1 MKVRA
6 LLACTEC
13 GQQLAQWA
21 GRCPGCGA
29 WGTIEADSTGTASSS
44 RVVIRNLDVTVEAQE
59 RIRTGFSGIDRVLG
73 GGLVPGSVTLLAGEP
88 GIGKSTL
95 LLQLLGNLS
104 AAGLDCL
111 LASGEE
117 SREQV
122 GTRARRLGIPGDAVS
137 FTAGR
142 ELPAVVEAAHGA
154 RPFLLAVDSIQSLRD
169 PESGGIVGGTAQV
182 RSSADAL
189 VGLAKQQN
197 IAVLMT
203 GHVTKDGDVA
213 GPRTLEH
220 AVDVVLSFEGDV
232 RTGQRVLAGGKN
244 RFGTEGEVA
253 WFEMAGDGLHEIDPA
268 DRLASGEG
276 RPGSAIALPMA
287 GRRAL
292 AVEVQSLV
300 VPTDGSARR
309 QVAGLD
315 AKRFQL
321 IAAVVDRLAGFPLT
335 RADLYATASGGV
347 RIDDPGCD
355 LAIAAALAS
364 AATGVAPPAGTAFVG
379 EVGLTGE
386 VRPVASM
393 GQRVGVARTQGLSS
407 VYGPASETAGVRY
420 VRTVSQ
426 ALGWAAMAGTARGGV
441 RYSDETPE

>member
-1 MKVRA
+1 MA
-6 LLACTEC
+6 
-13 GQQLAQWA
+13 
-21 GRCPGCGA
+21 
-29 WGTIEADSTGTASSS
+29 ISD
-44 RVVIRNLDVTVEAQE
+44 LDVPVEVQE
-59 RIRTGFSGIDRVLG
+59 RVPTGFPGIDRVLG

-104 AAGLDCL
+104 AAGFDCL

-117 SREQV
+117 SRGQV
-122 GTRARRLGIPGDAVS
+122 GVRARRLGIPGDAIS

-142 ELPAVVEAAHGA
+142 ELPAVVEVAHGA

-169 PESGGIVGGTAQV
+169 PDSAGIVGGTAQV
-182 RSSADAL
+182 RGSADAL

-220 AVDVVLSFEGDV
+220 AVDVILSFEGDV

-244 RFGTEGEVA
+244 RFGSEGEVA
-253 WFEMAGDGLHEIDPA
+253 WFEMAADGLHESDPA
-268 DRLASGEG
+268 DRLSSGEG
-276 RPGSAIALPMA
+276 RPGSAVALPMA

-300 VPTDGSARR
+300 VPTEGSARR

-321 IAAVVDRLAGFPLT
+321 IAAVVDRLAGIPLT
-335 RADLYATASGGV
+335 RADLYGAASGGV

-364 AATGVAPPAGTAFVG
+364 AATGVAPPQGAAFIG
-379 EVGLTGE
+379 EIGLTGE
-386 VRPVASM
+386 IRPVAGM
-393 GQRVGVARTQGLSS
+393 GQRVGAARTQGLATVFGPSS
-407 VYGPASETAGVRY
+407 DEGG
-420 VRTVSQ
+420 VRTVRTISQ
-426 ALGWAAMAGTARGGV
+426 ALGWAALR
-441 RYSDETPE
+441 SDTRDPLRR